1 MTSSSI
7 LKALFLVT
15 LLVFTVVAVSVA
27 LGYLIGIIT
36 GIPSSFGF
44 MLPIRLV
51 GLMVLALG
59 FILFGWL
66 FKYRKP
72 VDILISTYVTLS
84 KAKGGISIEN
94 SSDRKEHLVVRGP
107 YRHVRH
113 PLYFG
118 VFLLMLGLWLLL
130 DYTLLL
136 FSAIFLLLWFNN
148 VVAPFEEKEL
158 RAIFGKQYER
168 YSREVPRM
176 IPFTKRHKRY
186 RRDAS
191 NAGIFRKRK

>member
-7 LKALFLVT
+7 LKALFLVS
-15 LLVFTVVAVSVA
+15 LLVLTVVAVSVA

-44 MLPIRLV
+44 MLQIRLV
-51 GLMVLALG
+51 GLLVLASG

-94 SSDRKEHLVVRGP
+94 SSDRKERLVVRGP

-136 FSAIFLLLWFNN
+136 FSAIFLLLWFNY

-168 YSREVPRM
+168 YSSEVPRM
-176 IPFTKRHKRY
+176 IPFTKRHKSAR
-186 RRDAS
+186 
-191 NAGIFRKRK
+191 